1 MSSRIRYTETDNPG
15 ILESVKIFISSQ
27 TGARY
32 KVFLNLN
39 DFSFRI
45 RNENTKTNTIMKQ
58 GGITNLN
65 VLKRAAKRSLEKL
78 GVKFDDESRNRTF
91 GLCEKGYNQ
100 KKHLNTK
107 FPSDNRTE

>member
-1 MSSRIRYTETDNPG
+1 MSSRIRYIETDEPG
-15 ILESVKIFISSQ
+15 ILESVKVFTSSI

-32 KVFLNLN
+32 KVFINLN
-39 DFSFRI
+39 NFSFRI
-45 RNENTKTNTIMKQ
+45 RNENSKTNTVIKE

-78 GVKFDDESRNRTF
+78 GVKFEDESRNRTF